1 MSGVASRLWVR
12 MTRSRAE
19 GWGAAATSGLWQ
31 RRTVETQTAALNPH
45 PKSRPGEPATWKPL
59 SPPSPRW
66 PHSSESGNV
75 LACGFCCREIT
86 WEIKYCAVCVRL
98 VCRCMHLPI
107 RLKFQWSVIFSG
119 VILNM
124 VFYRRFTHSA
134 SLSAVGM
141 CLWRQSSPVL
151 KSTSV
156 HTQMHTYLLGA
167 ISYKIPSCPE
177 TLTTTVKSFHSPLY

>member
-12 MTRSRAE
+12 MTRSRAG

-86 WEIKYCAVCVRL
+86 WEIKYLC
-98 VCRCMHLPI
+98 CMCT
-107 RLKFQWSVIFSG
+107 SG
-119 VILNM
+119 VQVHAPADPSEISMKRHLLWGHFKHGILQA
-124 VFYRRFTHSA
+124 FHPLRISKCCWDG
-134 SLSAVGM
+134 SL
-141 CLWRQSSPVL
+141 
-151 KSTSV
+151 
-156 HTQMHTYLLGA
+156 
-167 ISYKIPSCPE
+167 E
-177 TLTTTVKSFHSPLY
+177 TE